1 MLYVIPAYTYP
12 SADLLTNFFLCQSL
26 PISTLINAFREEHKL
41 GSNKKITLTFDG
53 EKLDPHKKVQDTEI
67 SDMDF
72 VEVYIK

>member
-1 MLYVIPAYTYP
+1 ML
-12 SADLLTNFFLCQSL
+12 LLTNFFQCQSL

-41 GSNKKITLTFDG
+41 GSNKKIILTFDG

-67 SDMDF
+67 SDKDF